1 MPGGLNPPGSQSVGG
16 GGKGQ
21 KRGQKM
27 LRLKGDKTYS
37 GWKRD
42 LEYSV
47 C

>member
-1 MPGGLNPPGSQSVGG
+1 MPGGLNPPGSKSVGG
-16 GGKGQ
+16 EGVKKGV
-21 KRGQKM
+21 KKM